1 METTKEYRVILTR
14 TIQQVKIVKA
24 ESADKAVMVAD
35 EADWYEE
42 EDVIESSMDAYL
54 NNFNPTK

>member
-14 TIQQVKIVKA
+14 TIVQVKIVKA
-24 ESADKAVMVAD
+24 ESAAQAVEVAD

-42 EDVIESSMDAYL
+42 EDVVASSMNAYL
-54 NNFNPTK
+54 NNFNQTK